1 MAYLTYENHW
11 GKGHS
16 KIRTFG
22 FFGTPYST
30 TQLLFPQK
38 RLPPCLHL
46 SPQVF
51 IWGPSRTS
59 WRKLRKYS
67 LELKRGLL
75 WSYFFCELY
84 FGGNHRELDACPV
97 NQEERLSDGKLTNE
111 LKCCDNCIVY
121 VSPKRFTLS
130 LNEIQSDQ
138 VIFLKSLKSILTSA
152 SKIY

>member
-1 MAYLTYENHW
+1 M
-11 GKGHS
+11 
-16 KIRTFG
+16 
-22 FFGTPYST
+22 
-30 TQLLFPQK
+30 
-38 RLPPCLHL
+38 HL

-75 WSYFFCELY
+75 SSYFFCKLY
-84 FGGNHRELDACPV
+84 FGGNHCELDACRV

-121 VSPKRFTLS
+121 VSPKGFTLS
-130 LNEIQSDQ
+130 LNEIQSDLF
-138 VIFLKSLKSILTSA
+138 IFLKSLKSHSTSA
-152 SKIY
+152 SKIYQRCRPKFLKVIFTTFQKFQMKWLVNFLCCVSSV